1 MGGALVVALQTP
13 PDTAATNAAKWV
25 AKVTGYLPHWPAWTD
40 AVGTAIGVLLILVPL
55 AMWAASRRGNRF
67 PERHAQIL
75 QNLADEL
82 AEVQNLS
89 LAKAFWNSQTHHAVR
104 QDHIEKLSAARTR
117 AQNLSEQIPYD
128 PNTMQ
133 TVRDFLQAAQIVVH
147 DALQNWDDRESR
159 ADLDRLSK
167 GLFRSLHDGRAVNRW
182 RINLPDWCFTD
193 AEKKTLR
200 YKWRH
205 FWRRRSASPHTAHSR
220 EAADNQMEDDQK
232 AGEMVPDP
240 PKRRRARE
248 SASLANLRAT
258 AQAVLDEAEEQNERA
273 AARLSAFFL
282 SAEKRA
288 ELQREHR
295 RNLIASGRDLV
306 QRYRDEGMPEPFG
319 AFVVR
324 QRPYLDIQPHLG
336 NDYVRDKIIRAE
348 RPDTP
353 AKRDLDSADFL
364 QELRRLE
371 EHWEL

>member
-1 MGGALVVALQTP
+1 
-13 PDTAATNAAKWV
+13 
-25 AKVTGYLPHWPAWTD
+25 
-40 AVGTAIGVLLILVPL
+40 
-55 AMWAASRRGNRF
+55 MWAASRRGNRF